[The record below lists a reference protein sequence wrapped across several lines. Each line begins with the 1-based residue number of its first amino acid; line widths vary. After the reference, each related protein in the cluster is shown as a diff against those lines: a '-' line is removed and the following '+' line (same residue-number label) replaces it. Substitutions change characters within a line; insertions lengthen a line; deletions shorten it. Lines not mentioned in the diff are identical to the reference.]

1 MTELW
6 ECYACFLL
14 LGLGFGGSI
23 SVNSLYAQEFVAKK
37 HRAIILTWAAT
48 IEGLTVT
55 FLCLY
60 FLYLT
65 KYWQG
70 WYIGVA
76 ILQVLV
82 IIGMFWLPESPEF
95 YFSKGQ
101 FEESKKILLWIAK
114 INGCKIDESAI
125 CFDKVD
131 KQDSDSEKSDE
142 EITKDKKDVHD
153 IS

>member
-1 MTELW
+1 
-6 ECYACFLL
+6 
-14 LGLGFGGSI
+14 
-23 SVNSLYAQEFVAKK
+23 
-37 HRAIILTWAAT
+37 
-48 IEGLTVT
+48 
-55 FLCLY
+55 
-60 FLYLT
+60 
-65 KYWQG
+65 
-70 WYIGVA
+70 
-76 ILQVLV
+76 
-82 IIGMFWLPESPEF
+82 MFWLPESPEF